1 MCSNKN
7 FNPDV
12 YFQKTGCLLTVDG
25 SEDDLVNVEGLPYYK
40 PAFVVMNDDE
50 DSPAVADEQVDAAEE
65 PPSDVSSEDDSDI
78 EEALPDVA
86 ANNFEFFIM

>member
-1 MCSNKN
+1 M
-7 FNPDV
+7 
-12 YFQKTGCLLTVDG
+12 LTVDG

-50 DSPAVADEQVDAAEE
+50 DLPAVADEQVEAAEE

-78 EEALPDVA
+78 EVEEALPDVA